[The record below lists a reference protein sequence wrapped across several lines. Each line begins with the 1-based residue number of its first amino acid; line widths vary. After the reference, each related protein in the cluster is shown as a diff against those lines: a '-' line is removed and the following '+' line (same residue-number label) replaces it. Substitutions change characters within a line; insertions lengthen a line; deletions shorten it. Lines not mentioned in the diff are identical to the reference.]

1 MRAWI
6 PAALALL
13 MIAVTPAAAQ
23 LSDSSRS
30 LNATNDRLSRQSEIR
45 SIRNQQQF
53 ENNQIRSQIQRN
65 ELFRPAPSGP
75 IIAPPRR

>member
-6 PAALALL
+6 PAILLA
-13 MIAVTPAAAQ
+13 IAATPAAAQ
-23 LSDSSRS
+23 ISGNSNS

-45 SIRNQQQF
+45 GIRNQQQF

-65 ELFRPAPSGP
+65 ELFRPAPTGP